1 MAAGEERPIAELV
14 TGVDALEPCF
24 GGEGPFGWA
33 GALTAPLPTLEAA
46 VGPLIG
52 ALTTSPQ
59 KEGVTVVVLFQGL
72 LASGPCKNDFKNG
85 EIGVSPKFD
94 RCRLS
99 GNILLKK
106 SKSAVA
112 DGKALPF
119 ARTQL
124 GHHVSLL
131 IGSDFIS

>member
-1 MAAGEERPIAELV
+1 MADVRWGNYGEMTKDDPE
-14 TGVDALEPCF
+14 
-24 GGEGPFGWA
+24 
-33 GALTAPLPTLEAA
+33 
-46 VGPLIG
+46 
-52 ALTTSPQ
+52 
-59 KEGVTVVVLFQGL
+59 
-72 LASGPCKNDFKNG
+72 
-85 EIGVSPKFD
+85 
-94 RCRLS
+94 
-99 GNILLKK
+99 K